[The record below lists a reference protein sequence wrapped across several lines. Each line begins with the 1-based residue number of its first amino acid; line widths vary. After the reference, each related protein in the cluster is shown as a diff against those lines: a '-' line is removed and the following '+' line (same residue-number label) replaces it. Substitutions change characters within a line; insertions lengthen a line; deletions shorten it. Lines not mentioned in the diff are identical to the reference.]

1 MYICKDLLNTLNKMN
16 RRREKYHQQIQP
28 YLNKQLIK
36 AITGQR
42 RVGKSYFLKQ
52 IMDDLHQKFPECQI
66 IFIDKE
72 KYEFDFITD
81 YHKLLAYIKKESKDK
96 MNYVFIDEVQEIQG
110 FEKALRSLL
119 SEGIYDIYCT
129 GSNSSV
135 FAGELATYLSGRQIE
150 IRIHSLSFVEFI
162 EFHQLPN
169 TSESLTL
176 YLKYGGLPYLINL
189 PLDDEIIFDYLKN
202 IYATILFRD
211 VISRHEIR
219 DIPFLEN
226 IMQYLA
232 DNTGNITSANK
243 IADYM
248 KSQKNSKSV
257 PAIINYIDYI
267 KQAYFIK
274 GVRRQEIQGKKIFE
288 SGEKFYFTDLGLRNS
303 IGGYK
308 PDDIGKI
315 IENVV
320 CNHLQYLGY
329 SIHVG
334 KNAQKEID
342 FIAKKNNEYVYIQV
356 AYLLAN
362 EKVIERE
369 FGNLKQIPDNYPKYV
384 ITMDEFPITATYE
397 GIKHLTL
404 LDFLNLNDL

>member
-1 MYICKDLLNTLNKMN
+1 MNYI
-16 RRREKYHQQIQP
+16 RENYHRQIEP
-28 YLNKQLIK
+28 YINKQLIK
-36 AITGQR
+36 VITGQR

-52 IMDDLHQKFPECQI
+52 IKDNLHQKFPESRI

-72 KYEFDFITD
+72 KYEFDFISD
-81 YHKLLAYIKKESKDK
+81 YHQLLGFVKDK
-96 MNYVFIDEVQEIQG
+96 SSDNTNFLFIDEVQEIHG

-119 SEGIYDIYCT
+119 TEGNYDIYCT
-129 GSNSSV
+129 GSNSAIFS
-135 FAGELATYLSGRQIE
+135 GELATYLSGRQIE
-150 IRIHSLSFVEFI
+150 IRLHSLSFLEFI

-169 TSESLTL
+169 TRNSLNL

-189 PLDDEIIFDYLKN
+189 PLNDEVIFDYLRN

-211 VISRHEIR
+211 VISRHKLR

-226 IMQYLA
+226 IIQFLA
-232 DNTGNITSANK
+232 DNTGNVTSANK
-243 IADYM
+243 IADFM

-257 PAIINYIDYI
+257 PVIINYIDYI

-274 GVRRQEIQGKKIFE
+274 GLRRQEIQGKKIFE

-303 IGGYK
+303 ILGYR
-308 PDDIGKI
+308 PGDISKI
-315 IENVV
+315 MENIV

-329 SIHVG
+329 SLHVG
-334 KNAQKEID
+334 KNGQKEID

-356 AYLLAN
+356 TYLLLN
-362 EKVIERE
+362 QKVIDRE

-384 ITMDEFPITATYE
+384 ITMDEFPITSSDE
-397 GIKHLTL
+397 GIKHISL
-404 LDFLNLNDL
+404 LEFLNLNDL

>member
-1 MYICKDLLNTLNKMN
+1 MN
-16 RRREKYHQQIQP
+16 YRRDKYHQQIEP
-28 YLNKQLIK
+28 YINKQLIK
-36 AITGQR
+36 GITGQR

-52 IMDDLHQKFPECQI
+52 LKEDLHQKFPESKI

-72 KYEFDFITD
+72 KYDFDFISD
-81 YHKLLAYIKKESKDK
+81 YHQLIEYVKGESCDK
-96 MNYVFIDEVQEIQG
+96 MNYLLIDEVQEIQG

-119 SEGIYDIYCT
+119 SEGNYDIYCT
-129 GSNSSV
+129 GSNSSI
-135 FAGELATYLSGRQIE
+135 FSGELATYLSGRQVE
-150 IRIHSLSFVEFI
+150 IRIHSLSFTEFVK
-162 EFHQLPN
+162 FHKLSN
-169 TSESLTL
+169 TVESLNL
-176 YLKYGGLPYLINL
+176 YMKYGGLPYLINL
-189 PLDDEIIFDYLKN
+189 PRNDEIIFDYLKN

-211 VISRHEIR
+211 VISRNHIR
-219 DIPFLEN
+219 DIAFLEN
-226 IMQYLA
+226 IMQYMA
-232 DNTGNITSANK
+232 YNTSNITSANK

-257 PAIINYIDYI
+257 SVIINYINYI

-274 GVRRQEIQGKKIFE
+274 GVKRQEVHGKKIFE

-308 PDDIGKI
+308 PEDISKI

-329 SIHVG
+329 SIFVG

-356 AYLLAN
+356 AYLLSDQ
-362 EKVIERE
+362 KVIDRE
-369 FGNLKQIPDNYPKYV
+369 FGNLKQIQDNYTKYV
-384 ITMDEFPITATYE
+384 VTMDEFPITASYE
-397 GIKHLTL
+397 GIKHLSL
-404 LDFLNLNDL
+404 LEFLNRNEL

>member
-1 MYICKDLLNTLNKMN
+1 MN
-16 RRREKYHQQIQP
+16 YKREKYHRRIEP
-28 YLNKQLIK
+28 YVNKQLIK
-36 AITGQR
+36 VITGQR
-42 RVGKSYFLKQ
+42 RVGKSYFIKQ
-52 IMDDLHQKFPECQI
+52 IKDNLHQEFPENQI

-72 KYEFDFITD
+72 KYEFDFLTD
-81 YHKLLAYIKKESKDK
+81 YHQFLEYVKDRSSDK
-96 MNYVFIDEVQEIQG
+96 MNYLFIDEVQEIQG

-119 SEGIYDIYCT
+119 SEGNYDIYCT
-129 GSNSSV
+129 GSNSAV
-135 FAGELATYLSGRQIE
+135 FSGELATYLSGRQIE

-162 EFHQLPN
+162 DIHQLPN
-169 TSESLTL
+169 NRDSLNS
-176 YLKYGGLPYLINL
+176 YIKYGGLPYLINL
-189 PLDDEIIFDYLKN
+189 PWNDEVIFDYLKN

-211 VISRHEIR
+211 VISRNKIR

-232 DNTGNITSANK
+232 DNTGSVTSANK

-257 PAIINYIDYI
+257 PVIINYIDYI

-274 GVRRQEIQGKKIFE
+274 GIRRQEIQGKKIFE

-303 IGGYK
+303 ILGYR

-315 IENVV
+315 IENIV

-329 SIHVG
+329 SLYVG
-334 KNAQKEID
+334 KNGQKEID

-356 AYLLAN
+356 AYLLSSR
-362 EKVIERE
+362 KVIDRE

-384 ITMDEFPITATYE
+384 VTMDDFPTTASYD
-397 GIKHLTL
+397 GIKHISL
-404 LDFLNLNDL
+404 LEFLNLNDL